1 MTECQIIG
9 TIMWELRKWAQM
21 SQTKTL
27 MTSLSYYVTTR
38 LPLCGGIVTGTYFC
52 VFISPCMRHLLV
64 MFGLSFKDES
74 SAKNS
79 AFSQLQTPRT
89 SRNFYRCKP
98 LKCMLDYVFG
108 RSCVRFLSGPQILS
122 SSVSC
127 RSHHFTHFICELELK
142 IYHLYLLSVD
152 CIKRVERAVSY
163 HIKL

>member
-1 MTECQIIG
+1 MLLQDFVSG
-9 TIMWELRKWAQM
+9 GV
-21 SQTKTL
+21 
-27 MTSLSYYVTTR
+27 VTW
-38 LPLCGGIVTGTYFC
+38 IFV
-52 VFISPCMRHLLV
+52 
-64 MFGLSFKDES
+64 SFSRWFKFKRWIKHQEQCL
-74 SAKNS
+74 
-79 AFSQLQTPRT
+79 SQLQTPRT

-142 IYHLYLLSVD
+142 IYHHYLLSVD

-163 HIKL
+163 HIKLWVRNCLKNKPTWHSFYGHCFCLTTYGS